1 MAMTIDEIVQVINIA
16 FPDGAQQLGA
26 ALALLDA
33 RMGVEMAQGVQRL
46 AQAQAE
52 QANQQA
58 QAAIQAAQADM
69 LAAQARFDAL
79 VASLAGDAPDRT

>member
-1 MAMTIDEIVQVINIA
+1 MAMTLDEIAAVVNAA
-16 FPDGAQQLGA
+16 FPAGAQQFGA

-46 AQAQAE
+46 AQAQADSATM
-52 QANQQA
+52 QAQQA
-58 QAAIQAAQADM
+58 IQTAQADA

-79 VASLAGDAPDRT
+79 VASMAG

>member
-1 MAMTIDEIVQVINIA
+1 MAMTLDEIAAVVNSA
-16 FPDGAQQLGA
+16 FPGGAQQFGA

-33 RMGVEMAQGVQRL
+33 RMGVEMAQGVQRI

-52 QANQQA
+52 RPNQQA
-58 QAAIQAAQADM
+58 QAAIQAAQADA

-79 VASLAGDAPDRT
+79 VASMAG

>member
-1 MAMTIDEIVQVINIA
+1 MAMTLDEIAAVVNAA
-16 FPDGAQQLGA
+16 FPGGAQQFGA

-33 RMGVEMAQGVQRL
+33 RMGVEMAQGVIRL
-46 AQAQAE
+46 AQGQAE

-58 QAAIQAAQADM
+58 QTAIQAAQADM

-79 VASLAGDAPDRT
+79 VASLAGDRPEPV

>member
-1 MAMTIDEIVQVINIA
+1 MAMTIDEVLVTINTA
-16 FPDGAQQLGA
+16 FPAGAQQLGA

-46 AQAQAE
+46 AQAQADSATM
-52 QANQQA
+52 QAQQAIQQA
-58 QAAIQAAQADM
+58 QAQA

-79 VASLAGDAPDRT
+79 VASMAG